1 MLHPF
6 SQGGVLLVLFKK
18 DSNHAPVCEELVLSN
33 VDLKHQSSLFYLHC
47 CYNCKVY
54 NASNLEYWQ
63 GKLSFIFELVAP
75 KRKRLQ
81 EAESTLSVQMSHLN
95 EKRGELKEV
104 MDKLQNLND
113 DYTSKVNKKE
123 VIVNYKQNYEKLQ
136 VMAMMAW

>member
-1 MLHPF
+1 
-6 SQGGVLLVLFKK
+6 
-18 DSNHAPVCEELVLSN
+18 
-33 VDLKHQSSLFYLHC
+33 
-47 CYNCKVY
+47 
-54 NASNLEYWQ
+54 
-63 GKLSFIFELVAP
+63 
-75 KRKRLQ
+75 
-81 EAESTLSVQMSHLN
+81 MSHLN